1 MGRLEGKAAVV
12 TGAGQGSGAATTEA
26 FIREGATVVWALDR
40 IKERLARFDHPRI
53 RTHVVDVTDGGA
65 VAAFAQEAGR
75 VDVLFNCAG
84 IVPHGSVLDCS
95 LDQWREAFDVNVTSM
110 YLMIRSL
117 LPGMLDSSGGSIVN
131 MASVISS
138 EAGAPDRFAYG
149 ASKAAVIGLTKSV
162 AADFVARGV
171 RCNAVAPG
179 TVDTPSF
186 RERASGGP
194 DPEATLAAFIERQP
208 MSRLGDPDEV
218 AALVVHL
225 ASDESAFTTGSVF
238 VTDGGMS
245 L

>member
-12 TGAGQGSGAATTEA
+12 TGAGQGIGAATTEA
-26 FIREGATVVWALDR
+26 FIREGAAVVWALDR
-40 IKERLARFDHPRI
+40 VGERLARFDDPRI
-53 RTHVVDVTDGGA
+53 RRHVVDVTDGDA
-65 VAAFAQEAGR
+65 VASFALEAGR

-84 IVPHGSVLDCS
+84 VVPHGNVLDCS
-95 LDQWREAFDVNVTSM
+95 LDEWHEAFDVNVTSM

-117 LPGMLDSSGGSIVN
+117 LPVMLNGGGGSIVN

-138 EAGAPDRFAYG
+138 EAGAPNRLAYG

-162 AADFVARGV
+162 AADFVGRGV

-186 RERASGGP
+186 RERASRGP
-194 DPEATLAAFIERQP
+194 DPEVTLAAFIERQP
-208 MSRLGDPDEV
+208 MGRLGDPEEV

>member
-1 MGRLEGKAAVV
+1 MGRLEGKTAVV
-12 TGAGQGSGAATTEA
+12 TGAGQGIGAATTEA
-26 FIREGATVVWALDR
+26 FIREGAAVVWALDR
-40 IKERLARFDHPRI
+40 VGDRLTQYDHARIETR
-53 RTHVVDVTDGGA
+53 VVDVTDGAA
-65 VAAFAQEAGR
+65 VAAFALEAGR

-84 IVPHGSVLDCS
+84 IVPHGNVLDCS
-95 LDQWREAFDVNVTSM
+95 PDEWRQAFDVNVTSI

-117 LPGMLDSSGGSIVN
+117 LPGMLAAGGGSIVN

-138 EAGAPDRFAYG
+138 EAGAPNRLAYG

-162 AADFVARGV
+162 AADFVGRGI

-186 RERASGGP
+186 RERAGGGP
-194 DPEATLAAFIERQP
+194 DPEATLTAFIERQP
-208 MSRLGDPDEV
+208 MGRLGDPDEV
-218 AALVVHL
+218 AALVIHL

>member
-1 MGRLEGKAAVV
+1 MGRLEGKTAVV
-12 TGAGQGSGAATTEA
+12 SGAGQGIGAATTEA
-26 FIREGATVVWALDR
+26 FIREGAAVVWALDR
-40 IKERLARFDHPRI
+40 VGDRLARFDDSRI
-53 RTHVVDVTDGGA
+53 RPLAVDVTDA
-65 VAAFAQEAGR
+65 VAVAEFALEAGR

-84 IVPHGSVLDCS
+84 IVPHGNVLDCS
-95 LDQWREAFDVNVTSM
+95 LDEWHEAFDVNVTSM

-117 LPGMLDSSGGSIVN
+117 LPGMLEGGGGSIVN

-138 EAGAPDRFAYG
+138 EAAAPNRLAYG

-162 AADFVARGV
+162 AVDFVGRGV

-186 RERASGGP
+186 RDRASGGP
-194 DPEATLAAFIERQP
+194 DPKATLAAFIERQP
-208 MSRLGDPDEV
+208 MGRLGDAGEI

-225 ASDESAFTTGSVF
+225 ASDESAFTTGSVY

>member
-1 MGRLEGKAAVV
+1 MGRLEGKTAVV
-12 TGAGQGSGAATTEA
+12 TGAGQGIGAATTEA
-26 FIREGATVVWALDR
+26 FVREGAAVVWALDR
-40 IKERLARFDHPRI
+40 AGERLARFDHPRI
-53 RTHVVDVTDGGA
+53 RTHVVDVTDGAA
-65 VAAFAQEAGR
+65 VEAFAREADR

-84 IVPHGSVLDCS
+84 IVTHGNVLDCS
-95 LDQWREAFDVNVTSM
+95 LDEWHQALDVNVTSM

-117 LPGMLDSSGGSIVN
+117 LPEMLAGDGGSIVN
-131 MASVISS
+131 MASVVSS
-138 EAGAPDRFAYG
+138 EAGVPNRVAYG
-149 ASKAAVIGLTKSV
+149 TSKAAVIGLTKSV
-162 AADFVARGV
+162 AADFVGRGV

-194 DPEATLAAFIERQP
+194 EPEATLAAFIERQP
-208 MSRLGDPDEV
+208 MGRLGGPDEI
-218 AALVVHL
+218 AALVVYL

>member
-12 TGAGQGSGAATTEA
+12 TGAGQGIGAATTEA
-26 FIREGATVVWALDR
+26 FVREGAAVVWALDR
-40 IKERLARFDHPRI
+40 VEERLLRFDHPQI
-53 RTHVVDVTDGGA
+53 RTRAVDVTDGAA
-65 VAAFAQEAGR
+65 VAAFALDAGR

-84 IVPHGSVLDCS
+84 IVPHGNVLDCS
-95 LDQWREAFDVNVTSM
+95 IDDWHEAFDVNVTSM
-110 YLMIRSL
+110 YLMIRAL
-117 LPGMLDSSGGSIVN
+117 LPGMLDGGHGSIVN

-138 EAGAPDRFAYG
+138 EAGAPNRLAYG
-149 ASKAAVIGLTKSV
+149 VSKAAVIGLTKSV
-162 AADFVARGV
+162 AADFVGRGV

-186 RERASGGP
+186 RERASGGSDP
-194 DPEATLAAFIERQP
+194 DATLAAFIERQP
-208 MSRLGDPDEV
+208 MGRLGDPDEI
-218 AALVVHL
+218 AALVIHL